1 MAKKQKIDN
10 DLLLEAVVK
19 YSDICKGKIK
29 YKELAE
35 WSAANIEGLEEVKD
49 YMFSRSI
56 TETDPS
62 TGKKKSQDRP
72 CTIRIK
78 EINASRTVTADIAA
92 NALIQASN
100 VEIFMS
106 LPRAEQRRAI
116 LATRE
121 QVTSLTQRNIYLE
134 RENKRIVSADKDLKT
149 FAAELEARL
158 LSVAE
163 THELL
168 KKQINYIR
176 KFTDA
181 AQRRQALEQ
190 IGITEDG
197 FQLLV
202 NQEALQIE
210 AAFSFGNAIKKFQK
224 VAEQTEKLEV
234 TVPSE
239 NDKSLSDD
247 IMKGLDF

>member
-19 YSDICKGKIK
+19 YSNICRGKIK

-49 YMFSRSI
+49 YMFSRPI
-56 TETDPS
+56 TETDLA
-62 TGKKKSQDRP
+62 TGKKKSQARP

-116 LATRE
+116 LSTRE

-134 RENKRIVSADKDLKT
+134 RENKRIVSADEDLKT
-149 FAAELEARL
+149 FAAELQARL
-158 LSVAE
+158 LSVTE

-190 IGITEDG
+190 IGITEEG

-202 NQEALQIE
+202 NQESKQIE
-210 AAFSFGNAIKKFQK
+210 EAFSFGDAIKKFQK
-224 VAEQTEKLEV
+224 AAEKTEKPQV
-234 TVPSE
+234 TVPLE
-239 NDKSLSDD
+239 NDNSLSDD

>member
-92 NALIQASN
+92 NALIQVSN

-134 RENKRIVSADKDLKT
+134 RENKRIVSADEDLKT

-210 AAFSFGNAIKKFQK
+210 ASFSFGNAIKKFQK
-224 VAEQTEKLEV
+224 AAEQTEKLEV

>member
-1 MAKKQKIDN
+1 MAKTQKIDN

-35 WSAANIEGLEEVKD
+35 WSAANIPGLEEVKD
-49 YMFSRSI
+49 YMFSRPI
-56 TETDPS
+56 TETDPV

-92 NALIQASN
+92 NVLIQASN

-106 LPRAEQRRAI
+106 LPRAEQRRTI

-134 RENKRIVSADKDLKT
+134 RENKRIVSADEDLKI
-149 FAAELEARL
+149 FAAELQARL
-158 LSVAE
+158 LSVTE

-181 AQRRQALEQ
+181 AFRRQALEQ
-190 IGITEDG
+190 IGITEEG

-202 NQEALQIE
+202 NQESKQIE
-210 AAFSFGNAIKKFQK
+210 EAFSFGDAIKKFQK
-224 VAEQTEKLEV
+224 AAEKTEKPQV
-234 TVPSE
+234 TVPLE
-239 NDKSLSDD
+239 NDNSLSDD

>member
-1 MAKKQKIDN
+1 MAKTQKIDN

-19 YSDICKGKIK
+19 YANICKGKIK
-29 YKELAE
+29 YKELAK
-35 WSAANIEGLEEVKD
+35 WSVANIPGLEEVKD
-49 YMFSRSI
+49 YMFSRPMI
-56 TETDPS
+56 ETDPS

-116 LATRE
+116 LSTRE
-121 QVTSLTQRNIYLE
+121 QVTSLTKRNIYLE
-134 RENKRIVSADKDLKT
+134 RENKRIVSADEDLKT
-149 FAAELEARL
+149 FAAELAARL
-158 LSVAE
+158 LTVAE

-181 AQRRQALEQ
+181 ALRKQALEQ
-190 IGITEDG
+190 IGVTEDG

-202 NQEALQIE
+202 NQESMQIE
-210 AAFSFGNAIKKFQK
+210 EAFSFGEAIKKFQK
-224 VAEQTEKLEV
+224 AAEEAEEPPL
-234 TVPSE
+234 TVSSE
-239 NDKSLSDD
+239 SLTDD

>member
-1 MAKKQKIDN
+1 MAKAQKINN

-35 WSAANIEGLEEVKD
+35 WSAANIEGLEEVRD
-49 YMFSRSI
+49 YMFSRPI

-78 EINASRTVTADIAA
+78 EINASRTVTADIAT
-92 NALIQASN
+92 NILIQVSN
-100 VEIFMS
+100 VETFMS

-134 RENKRIVSADKDLKT
+134 RENKRIVSADEDLKT

-158 LSVAE
+158 LTVAE

-168 KKQINYIR
+168 KKHINYIR

-190 IGITEDG
+190 IGITEEG

-202 NQEALQIE
+202 NQESLQIE
-210 AAFSFGNAIKKFQK
+210 EAFSFGDAIKKFQK
-224 VAEQTEKLEV
+224 TAEQIDETPLIIS
-234 TVPSE
+234 SE
-239 NDKSLSDD
+239 GSNSLSDD
-247 IMKGLDF
+247 ILKGLDF

>member
-1 MAKKQKIDN
+1 MAKAQKIDN

-35 WSAANIEGLEEVKD
+35 WSAANIEGLEEVRD
-49 YMFSRSI
+49 YMFSRPI

-78 EINASRTVTADIAA
+78 EINASRTVTADIAT
-92 NALIQASN
+92 NILIQASN
-100 VEIFMS
+100 VEVFMS

-116 LATRE
+116 LSTRE

-134 RENKRIVSADKDLKT
+134 RENKRIVSADEDLKT

-158 LSVAE
+158 LSVTE

-168 KKQINYIR
+168 KNR
-176 KFTDA
+176 
-181 AQRRQALEQ
+181 
-190 IGITEDG
+190 
-197 FQLLV
+197 
-202 NQEALQIE
+202 
-210 AAFSFGNAIKKFQK
+210 
-224 VAEQTEKLEV
+224 
-234 TVPSE
+234 
-239 NDKSLSDD
+239 
-247 IMKGLDF
+247 

>member
-35 WSAANIEGLEEVKD
+35 WSAANIPGLEEVKD
-49 YMFSRSI
+49 YMFSRPVI
-56 TETDPS
+56 ETDS
-62 TGKKKSQDRP
+62 VTGKKKHQDRP

-78 EINASRTVTADIAA
+78 EINASRTVTAGIAT
-92 NALIQASN
+92 NVLIQASN

-106 LPRAEQRRAI
+106 LPRVEQRRAI
-116 LATRE
+116 LSTRE

-134 RENKRIVSADKDLKT
+134 RENKRIVSADEDLKT

-158 LSVAE
+158 LTVAE

-224 VAEQTEKLEV
+224 AAEQTEKLEV

>member
-19 YSDICKGKIK
+19 YSNICRGKIK

-49 YMFSRSI
+49 YMFSRPI
-56 TETDPS
+56 TETDLA
-62 TGKKKSQDRP
+62 TGKKKSQARP

-116 LATRE
+116 LSTRE

-134 RENKRIVSADKDLKT
+134 RENKRIVSADEDLKT
-149 FAAELEARL
+149 FAAELQARL
-158 LSVAE
+158 LSVTE

-181 AQRRQALEQ
+181 AQRRQTLEQ
-190 IGITEDG
+190 IGITEEG

-202 NQEALQIE
+202 NQESKQIE
-210 AAFSFGNAIKKFQK
+210 EAFSFGDAIKKFQK
-224 VAEQTEKLEV
+224 AAEKTEKPQV
-234 TVPSE
+234 TVPLE
-239 NDKSLSDD
+239 NDNSLSDD

>member
-35 WSAANIEGLEEVKD
+35 WSAANIEGLEDVKD
-49 YMFSRSI
+49 YMFSRPI
-56 TETDPS
+56 TETDPV

-78 EINASRTVTADIAA
+78 EINASRTVTADIAT
-92 NALIQASN
+92 NVLIQASN

-106 LPRAEQRRAI
+106 LPRAEQRRVI
-116 LATRE
+116 LSTRE

-134 RENKRIVSADKDLKT
+134 RENKRIVAEDEKLKI
-149 FAAELEARL
+149 FSSELEARL
-158 LSVAE
+158 LYIVE
-163 THELL
+163 IHELL

-190 IGITEDG
+190 IGVTENG

-202 NQEALQIE
+202 NQESMQIE
-210 AAFSFGNAIKKFQK
+210 EAFSFGETIQKFQK
-224 VAEQTEKLEV
+224 TAEQTEKPQV
-234 TVPSE
+234 TVSSE
-239 NDKSLSDD
+239 NDNSLSDD